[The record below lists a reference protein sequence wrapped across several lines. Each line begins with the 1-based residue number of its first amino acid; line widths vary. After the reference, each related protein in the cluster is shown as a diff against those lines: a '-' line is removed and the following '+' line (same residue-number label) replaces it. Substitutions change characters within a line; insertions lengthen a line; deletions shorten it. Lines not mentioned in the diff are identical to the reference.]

1 MHVGQV
7 ISDSDSEAYSRLPDE
22 PPEAPLGVAH
32 YDPVYGISEIDEHN
46 VKLRA
51 PVDRFDM
58 WRKMERTC
66 AAVHEACE
74 HMRGVV
80 GSVTLSVTDGQH
92 ADELRRSIGIVDD
105 SARGLPSHGARETL
119 ADMASA
125 LTDGIYLGAPAWELS
140 DDGLYYP
147 DRVEFRDPRTLE
159 SAVYDESGRL
169 LGFIQSVRNAR
180 ASRSVRA
187 HLPLSQVIYCT
198 GRNGTGPFGE
208 GKKRVMY
215 GDFVD
220 LSELQRQVRGGVR
233 KGVFR
238 TVQVK
243 FDDSGLTSRMQSTL
257 AKLFNSQ
264 GADKGAFDRQSSA
277 VQGIMSRVVS
287 HVRGVFTLPPGWHA
301 EQFGDIFDPSGP
313 LAIERSRHRRILEV
327 VHAGHM
333 NTGAEG
339 TGGTYNAAREMQRV
353 SEVIKR
359 TGVSRLIGAY
369 NRGVVDQWY
378 RFNYADV
385 PVEERAYVT
394 FSGLDWAQLSAMVEV
409 VEKLGDRLG
418 LDEDD
423 INIIRQRSGF
433 GPLSDGMRRVV
444 GRNSLASAALG
455 GLKRAPA
462 SALATLRGSKD
473 TNDE

>member
-7 ISDSDSEAYSRLPDE
+7 LSDSDGEAYSRLPDE

-32 YDPVYGISEIDEHN
+32 YDPVYGISSIDEHN
-46 VKLRA
+46 AVLQA
-51 PVDRFDM
+51 PVERFDM

-66 AAVHEACE
+66 SAVSEACE

-80 GSVTLSVTDGQH
+80 GSVSLSVTDGQY
-92 ADELRRSIGIVDD
+92 ADELRRSIGIVDN

-119 ADMASA
+119 SDMAAA
-125 LTDGIYLGAPAWELS
+125 LTDGIYLGAPAWERS
-140 DDGLYYP
+140 DDGLHYP

-159 SAVYDESGRL
+159 GAVYNESGRL
-169 LGFIQSVRNAR
+169 IGFIQSVQSGR
-180 ASRSVRA
+180 ASKRA
-187 HLPLSQVIYCT
+187 HLPISQVVYCT
-198 GRNGTGPFGE
+198 DRNGTGPFGE
-208 GKKRVMY
+208 GAKRVMY

-220 LSELQRQVRGGVR
+220 LSELQRQIRGGVR
-233 KGVFR
+233 KGTFR

-243 FDDSGLTSRMQSTL
+243 FDDSGLSPRVQSVL
-257 AKLFNSQ
+257 AKMFNSV
-264 GADKGAFDRQSSA
+264 GADKGAFERQASEVLA
-277 VQGIMSRVVS
+277 TVSRVVS
-287 HVRGVFTLPPGWHA
+287 HVRSTFLLPAGWHA
-301 EQFGDIFDPSGP
+301 EPFGDEFNPAGP
-313 LAIERSRHRRILEV
+313 LSIERSRHRRILEV

-359 TGVSRLIGAY
+359 TGVSRLIAAY

-378 RFNYADV
+378 QFNFPDV
-385 PVEERAYVT
+385 PIEERAYVT

-423 INIIRQRSGF
+423 VNIIRQRSGF